1 MDENKEK
8 FNEPEIRARVS
19 AIAEKYRLS
28 LVVLFGSQATGKTH
42 RQSDMDIAILSEKEL
57 GLREIGELTLVFT
70 QGLKTK
76 DVDVVDL
83 KTAPPLLLKQVVTNA
98 ILLYESKPLI
108 FSTFRIY
115 ALKRYM
121 EARPL
126 FKLREES
133 LSRFLN
139 HQPV

>member
-1 MDENKEK
+1 MSENREK
-8 FNEPEIRARVS
+8 FNDPEMRARIS
-19 AIAEKYRLS
+19 AIAEKYHLS
-28 LVVLFGSQATGKTH
+28 LALLFGSQATGKTH
-42 RQSDMDIAILSEKEL
+42 KQSDTDVAILSEKEL
-57 GLREIGELTLVFT
+57 GLREVSELTLVFM

-83 KTAPPLLLKQVVTNA
+83 KTAPPLLLKQVVVNG
-98 ILLYESKPLI
+98 ILLYESKPLV
-108 FSTFRIY
+108 FSTFRVY

-126 FKLREES
+126 FKLREEA

-139 HQPV
+139 HQLA